1 MAEDRLKP
9 GSKLG
14 PYTLD
19 SVIGEGGMGTV
30 FRAVHRDA
38 TEPVALKVV
47 REVLTRDETYRRRL
61 AHEARAAG
69 EVQHHGLVPVLDV
82 GEADGRSYIASAYV
96 DGPSLDHRIE
106 EDGPLTV
113 EEAVGVVS
121 DVASGLDALHD
132 AGIVHRDVKPS
143 NILLDP
149 AGTALLTDF
158 GLARGRAY
166 TVLTRPGR
174 VMGTLD
180 YIAPELVRG
189 EPASAASDLYALGCV
204 AFECLA
210 GSPPFADRPAMEVAS
225 AHLHDEPPDPC
236 RGRTDCAERFGWTV
250 VRALEKEPRKRPGS
264 GTAYAGMLRLA
275 AGMPRA

>member
-1 MAEDRLKP
+1 LQP
-9 GSKLG
+9 GSRLG
-14 PYTLD
+14 PYALEA
-19 SVIGEGGMGTV
+19 VIGEGGMGTV

-69 EVQHHGLVPVLDV
+69 EVEHHALVPVLDV

-96 DGPSLDHRIE
+96 DGPSLDRRIE
-106 EDGPLTV
+106 EGGPLAV
-113 EEAVGVVS
+113 EEAVGIVS
-121 DVASGLDALHD
+121 DVADGLDALHD

-143 NILLDP
+143 NILIDRS
-149 AGTALLTDF
+149 GTALLTDF

-189 EPASAASDLYALGCV
+189 DPASAASDVYALGCV

-210 GSPPFADRPAMEVAS
+210 ASPPFADRPAMEVAS
-225 AHLHDEPPDPC
+225 AHLEDDPPDPC
-236 RGRTDCAERFGWTV
+236 RGRTDCPQRFGWTV
-250 VRALEKEPRKRPGS
+250 LRALEKDPGRRPGS
-264 GTAYAGMLRLA
+264 ATAYAGMLRLG
-275 AGMPRA
+275 AGIPRT